1 MSRGTKSKHL
11 SVAFLDSTKDLL
23 AFQQISRCGFEDCV
37 PKNTFEE
44 SASHVEYNSHRSQ
57 PKAHGLEGLLTIFSK
72 ANPQYGYIKQ
82 MLECMCK
89 WVYGIAWAYSSHPT
103 SARGLLVGWL
113 RFSCHSSHARGPTHI
128 SLTNSQKPASAPWST
143 NPGTYP
149 FDAICGMW
157 CLVGVQGNLGD
168 ANANA
173 SM

>member
-1 MSRGTKSKHL
+1 MYLKTYSRSNIFLLPCFALRMSRGTKSKHS
-11 SVAFLDSTKDLL
+11 SVAFLDSTKDSL

-72 ANPQYGYIKQ
+72 ANPQYGYFKQ

-89 WVYGIAWAYSSHPT
+89 WVYGIGWAYSSHPT

-128 SLTNSQKPASAPWST
+128 SLTNSQKPASAP
-143 NPGTYP
+143 
-149 FDAICGMW
+149 
-157 CLVGVQGNLGD
+157 
-168 ANANA
+168 
-173 SM
+173 